1 MIGLLISLIVGGI
14 LGALAQ
20 GLMKKDV
27 PGGIF
32 GNIVIGFIGSWLGGT
47 LLGSFGPV
55 ISGFAI
61 IPAIIG
67 AALVVF
73 IYDLIF

>member
-14 LGALAQ
+14 VGALAQ
-20 GLMKKDV
+20 NVMKKNV
-27 PGGIF
+27 PGGII
-32 GNIVIGFIGSWLGGT
+32 GNIIIGFLGSSLGGF
-47 LLGSFGPV
+47 LLGDFGPA

-67 AALVVF
+67 AILIVV